1 VIGEAAICED
11 GRSRIIPRADHSGQ
25 GVVTENTCD
34 FNPRVIQSLGSID
47 RGIRHRGYLSRQFR
61 IRRGDKRYDEIYTTK
76 TIKGQ
81 CANVDK
87 ILVIGHEDKGKFETA
102 TIDKVANAIFKSGIS
117 LTGSK
122 KVAFDT
128 CYAGYSD
135 PTANVTSALYEVGLR
150 LKAKNNACNLEL
162 VGATGPAVTI
172 GALGYSVSFPL
183 VGGIDL
189 SVLGGNPTS
198 DWSSRI
204 PGSDMQVACRTR
216 RRSFTK
222 WSSTSIAR
230 TVVLDEH
237 RKDCGPRR
245 ASQGL
250 G

>member
-1 VIGEAAICED
+1 MNVARYEVPGIAPKEDPVPYVVIGEAAICED
-11 GRSRIIPRADHSGQ
+11 GRSRIIPRADNSGQ
-25 GVVTENTCD
+25 GVV
-34 FNPRVIQSLGSID
+34 
-47 RGIRHRGYLSRQFR
+47 
-61 IRRGDKRYDEIYTTK
+61 
-76 TIKGQ
+76 
-81 CANVDK
+81 
-87 ILVIGHEDKGKFETA
+87 
-102 TIDKVANAIFKSGIS
+102 
-117 LTGSK
+117 TGSK

-135 PTANVTSALYEVGLR
+135 PTANATSALYEVGGR

-222 WSSTSIAR
+222 
-230 TVVLDEH
+230 
-237 RKDCGPRR
+237 
-245 ASQGL
+245 
-250 G
+250 